1 MSSFLKTKSAASW
14 LAITLSI
21 AIAGWASIAQDAKA
35 DNQSS
40 NHRLQSKAASG
51 PAHAYV
57 GIGRPATSR
66 EIAAWDIDVRPDLKG
81 LPKGSGSVEQGMSL
95 WETKCASCH
104 GVFGESNQ
112 VFSPLAGGTTAAD
125 IKSGKVA
132 RLTDPGFPGRT
143 TLMKVPTI
151 STLWD
156 YINRAM
162 PWNAPKSLTADEV
175 YAATAFLLN
184 LGGIVPDD
192 FILSDRNMAQA
203 QSLLPNRNGM
213 TTDHGLWPGKA
224 IGNRG
229 KPDVQVV
236 ACMKDCAAEPSVASL
251 LPDFARNS
259 HGNLADQNRTVGAQ
273 HGVNTVKPPLDSP
286 RDSKHNIADLPTSDA
301 SSNSVS
307 PPPGQAARN
316 TKALALASKNSCLG
330 CHGVENR
337 IVGPSFREVSKKYA
351 DLKDSVSYLAS
362 KIRAG
367 GSGLWGA
374 IPMPAQSISEA
385 DARELAQW
393 IALGAPK

>member
-112 VFSPLAGGTTAAD
+112 VFSPLAGGTTVAD

-286 RDSKHNIADLPTSDA
+286 RDSKHNIADLPTPDA

-307 PPPGQAARN
+307 TPPGQAARN

>member
-112 VFSPLAGGTTAAD
+112 VFSPLAGGTTVAD

-307 PPPGQAARN
+307 TPPGQAARN

>member
-40 NHRLQSKAASG
+40 NHRLQSKATSG
-51 PAHAYV
+51 PENAYV

-351 DLKDSVSYLAS
+351 DLKDAVSYLAS

>member
-307 PPPGQAARN
+307 TPPGQAARN